1 MAKFFIIGGC
11 GFVGSHIS
19 RRLLSE
25 GDEVV
30 CFDAFLN
37 FIDPLK
43 SNYER
48 ILKARLS
55 DIKDKVK
62 IIRGDIRHK
71 GDLLRALREEKP
83 EVVIHL
89 AALPIATKS
98 NEFPEDAI
106 SINLDGLV
114 NVLESLRELGSV
126 KRFVYTSSSFVYGD
140 FVKEVA
146 DEEHPLNPIDIYGGT
161 KLAGEV
167 LTRAYSK
174 KFGID
179 YTIIRPSAVYGP
191 GDANRRVSQV
201 FVENALKGE
210 PLKLFDGG
218 LEKIDFTHVTD
229 AATGFVLAAKS
240 AKAKNETFNITAG
253 NARTIKEFAELVAKH
268 VPNTKFVESG
278 TDIRRPKRGSLS
290 IEKAK
295 RLLGF
300 SPKTNIEEGIE
311 KYVEFVKKTG

>member
-1 MAKFFIIGGC
+1 MKFFLSGGC

-19 RRLLSE
+19 RQLLAE

-43 SNYER
+43 SNYEK
-48 ILKARLS
+48 ILKTRLAE
-55 DIKDKVK
+55 IGEKIK

-71 GDLLRALREEKP
+71 GGLLRALREEKP
-83 EVVIHL
+83 EIVIHL
-89 AALPIATKS
+89 AALPIAAKS

-167 LTRAYSK
+167 LTKAYSK

-210 PLKLFDGG
+210 PLKLFGG
-218 LEKIDFTHVTD
+218 GHEKIDFTHVTD
-229 AATGFVLAAKS
+229 AANGFVLASKS

-253 NARTIKEFAELVAKH
+253 NARTIKEFAELVAGH
-268 VPNTKFVESG
+268 VPGTRLVESD

-295 RLLGF
+295 RVLGF
-300 SPKTNIEEGIE
+300 SPKMNIEEGIAN
-311 KYVEFVKKTG
+311 YIEFVKKTG